1 MLSRPWTLDRAL
13 RSSVGLMSTLD
24 RMLTRASASW
34 GSAEETGAAVL
45 TEGGGRAAAGG
56 LSADDDTR
64 LRLKHTSEETYGA
77 PLHTVDNLPVLFM
90 AELKLLRR
98 DSIFARS
105 MLSRVDSEL
114 DADDTT
120 GCCGAT
126 GGSVLAGTGVGTA
139 GDGVDGAGVD
149 ATGSLASFL
158 CSSNEESRES

>member
-1 MLSRPWTLDRAL
+1 
-13 RSSVGLMSTLD
+13 MSTLD
-24 RMLTRASASW
+24 RMLTRAPASW

-105 MLSRVDSEL
+105 TLSRLDSEL
-114 DADDTT
+114 DADDAGGTT

-158 CSSNEESRES
+158 CSSNEESHET